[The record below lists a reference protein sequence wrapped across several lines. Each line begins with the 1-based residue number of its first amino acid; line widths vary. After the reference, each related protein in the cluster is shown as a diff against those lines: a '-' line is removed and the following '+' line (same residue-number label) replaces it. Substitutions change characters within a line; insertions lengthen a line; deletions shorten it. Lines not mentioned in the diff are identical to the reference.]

1 MTKRRAPDPWLVLL
15 ALLTVGPVLAAWVFM
30 AAYASGGIGLLSSG
44 WTLHY
49 WRAALTS
56 GDTWLSIGYSFTLAG
71 VTMILALALA
81 MAGQTALGH
90 RMWRGVL
97 GSLLFVPLAVPPLVA
112 ALLSV
117 ELFGNTGWLAR
128 VSHALGLI
136 DRPDQF
142 PTLLFTR
149 SGSGIV
155 LTQLLLVAPFLLL
168 LVDRL
173 MRHARVAE
181 LGQVARTLGASRW
194 QAWRRVTLPIVL
206 RAGMPTFSVYF
217 IVLAG
222 AFEVPL
228 MVGAQYPQ
236 VVSLLI
242 QRKFERFDMA
252 SKPEAYAIAALYA
265 VLATA
270 ALMALF
276 RWHRH
281 RVGDG
286 AAP

>member
-1 MTKRRAPDPWLVLL
+1 MTRWRTPDPWLTLL
-15 ALLTVGPVLAAWVFM
+15 LLLTVGPMVVAWIFM
-30 AAYASGGIGLLSSG
+30 VAYASGGIGLLSTG
-44 WTLHY
+44 WTLAH
-49 WRAALTS
+49 WRAALAS
-56 GDTWLSIGYSFTLAG
+56 GETWASIGYSFALAA
-71 VTMILALALA
+71 VTMIVALGLA
-81 MAGQTALGH
+81 MIGQAVLGAH
-90 RMWRGVL
+90 ARRGAL

-112 ALLSV
+112 ALLSI

-128 VSHALGLI
+128 LSHAAGLI

-142 PTLLFTR
+142 PALLFTR

-155 LTQLLLVAPFLLL
+155 LTQVCLVAPFLWL

-173 MRHARVAE
+173 MRHARVAD
-181 LGQVARTLGASRW
+181 LGQVARTLGASSW
-194 QAWRRVTLPIVL
+194 QVWRRVTFPVVL
-206 RAGMPTFSVYF
+206 RAGAPTFSVYF

-242 QRKFERFDMA
+242 QRKFDRFDLT

-265 VLATA
+265 VIAVTA
-270 ALMALF
+270 LLALF

-281 RVGDG
+281 RVGGEGD
-286 AAP
+286 A